1 MQSWVLFRGAN
12 SPQLCNCSSSVL
24 FSDSTRS
31 CNMYHSLLSLCP
43 SLFYLLYHYFIF
55 FLTLLLLSHHSQFFL
70 YLSLVIFYFFSN
82 LLIEE
87 NCKISYI
94 YIYIF
99 LCVANIFKFFYQ
111 ILYNLCFFTEYPRK
125 NFQSDQCQIPIQTDP
140 THLTWTGLLGLTSF
154 DNGDG

>member
-99 LCVANIFKFFYQ
+99 YVLPIYLSFFIRFCIIYVFLPSTLEK
-111 ILYNLCFFTEYPRK
+111 ISRVINAKYLSK
-125 NFQSDQCQIPIQTDP
+125 P
-140 THLTWTGLLGLTSF
+140 TPPT
-154 DNGDG
+154 

>member
-70 YLSLVIFYFFSN
+70 YLSLVIFYLFSN

-87 NCKISYI
+87 ICKISYI
-94 YIYIF
+94 YIYF
-99 LCVANIFKFFYQ
+99 LCVASIFKFFYQ